1 MNLFDAL
8 RNLLDPP
15 KSTSSPAHVAAPPQA
30 QVKHEDAA
38 PLVERYAVVGEAQRN
53 LDGSDRQRII
63 KECKVGDEIRLVRE
77 ANNPYDENAVALL
90 TARGRQIGYLE
101 RETAEDVAAL
111 MDDGAHP
118 TAVIAKILGGTGE
131 KPHRGV
137 VIDVRWSG
145 ESHLPTDPAGGR
157 GHFGV
162 VGRREVL
169 TLTLVGKQLLPSGTV
184 IHEFKNG
191 QGKSATWFATSD
203 IGLVRNK
210 TYRLRATVKGHSVY
224 QGIPVTYITR
234 CVLDS
239 TA

>member
-15 KSTSSPAHVAAPPQA
+15 KSTSSPAHVAAPLQA
-30 QVKHEDAA
+30 QVKHDDAG
-38 PLVERYAVVGEAQRN
+38 PIVERYAVVGEAQRN
-53 LDGSDRQRII
+53 RDGSDRQRII
-63 KECKVGDEIRLVRE
+63 RECKVGDQIRLVRE

-118 TAVIAKILGGTGE
+118 TAVIAKILGGTRE

-137 VIDVRWSG
+137 VIDVQWSG
-145 ESHLPTDPAGGR
+145 ESRLRTHPGGL

-162 VGRREVL
+162 VGGREVL
-169 TLTLVGKQLLPSGTV
+169 ELTLVGKQVLPSGTV
-184 IHEFKNG
+184 IHEFRNVLG
-191 QGKSATWFATSD
+191 QLATWFAASD
-203 IGLVRNK
+203 IGLMQKKRI
-210 TYRLRATVKGHSVY
+210 VY
-224 QGIPVTYITR
+224 GLP
-234 CVLDS
+234 
-239 TA
+239 